1 MQLYD
6 GLFSASGS
14 RGDLVISSENKEL
27 KIKTFQL
34 CKKSKVFPRASPMSP
49 THFKGWPE
57 AATSSTAGVAT
68 HQEIDTHPECLFP
81 LPKTH

>member
-34 CKKSKVFPRASPMSP
+34 CKKSSVSKGFTNV
-49 THFKGWPE
+49 THTFQGL
-57 AATSSTAGVAT
+57 A
-68 HQEIDTHPECLFP
+68 
-81 LPKTH
+81 